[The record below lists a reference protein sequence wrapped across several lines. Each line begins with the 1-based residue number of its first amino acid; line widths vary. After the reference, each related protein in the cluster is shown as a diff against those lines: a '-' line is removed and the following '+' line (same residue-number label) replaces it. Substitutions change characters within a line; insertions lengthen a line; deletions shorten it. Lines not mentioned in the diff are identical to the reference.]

1 MTNSSSSPIF
11 ISHTR
16 MQSIMNTIFTRMGIP
31 DDERAIVVERLMEA
45 TLSGYNSH
53 GVMRIPVYVSGIRNG
68 IMVPGNKIEVLNE
81 TASVGHLDAHNGMGP
96 VTATEAVSRAVAKA
110 SETGIGCISV
120 VHSNDIA
127 RLGSYVEQPAR
138 DGYITVLMT
147 NDAGGNPCVA
157 PWGGV
162 EPLMST
168 NPLAAGIPRGDDM
181 PVIIDIS
188 TGVSSEGRVKMLNN
202 QKANT
207 PDGWLINTEGQPT
220 NDPSA
225 YLSSP
230 RQAALLPLGSLIAGH
245 KGFALSILV
254 DILTGALSGAGCSG
268 RFAVDSDK
276 NGLFVLAIDP
286 EKFVSR
292 EAFIDEVEQFTHRIK
307 QVRKA
312 PGVDEI
318 YIPGERAYHE
328 RQRRMAEGVPVD
340 RSVWDTIQEIMREL
354 EIQDVDITQAINA
367 NQA

>member
-1 MTNSSSSPIF
+1 MTSQSDKIF
-11 ISHTR
+11 NINHTR
-16 MQSIMNTIFTRMGIP
+16 IQSIMDAIFLRMGIP
-31 DDERAIVVERLMEA
+31 DEERAIVVERLMEA

-53 GVMRIPVYVSGIRNG
+53 GVMRIPVYVSGIRHG
-68 IMVPGNKIEVLNE
+68 IMVPGNKIEVLQE
-81 TASVGHLDAHNGMGP
+81 TASVSHLDAHNGMGP
-96 VTATEAVSRAVAKA
+96 VAATEAVSRAVEKA
-110 SETGIGCISV
+110 SQTGIGCISV
-120 VHSNDIA
+120 VHANDIA

-138 DGYITVLMT
+138 DGFITVLMT

-168 NPLAAGIPRGDDM
+168 NPIAAGIPRGDAM
-181 PVIIDIS
+181 PIIIDIS

-202 QKANT
+202 QKADT
-207 PDGWLINTEGQPT
+207 PDGWLIDTDGRPT
-220 NDPSA
+220 NDPGA

-254 DILTGALSGAGCSG
+254 DVLTGALSGAGCSG
-268 RFAVDSDK
+268 RSVADSDK

-292 EAFIDEVEQFTHRIK
+292 ADFIDEVEQFTQRIK

-312 PGVDEI
+312 PGVEDI
-318 YIPGERAYHE
+318 FIPGERAHQE
-328 RQRRMAEGVPVD
+328 RQRRMADGVPVD
-340 RSVWDTIQEIMREL
+340 RPVWDAIEEIMREL
-354 EIQDVDITQAINA
+354 GI
-367 NQA
+367 